1 MKPNEQ
7 KSNNKFL
14 TCIAV
19 EALLVVIGLAG
30 IALIAGDED
39 PNAAMP
45 MTFGEWIA
53 IKVAGIALVAATVIA
68 GRAARRAGI
77 TY

>member
-30 IALIAGDED
+30 IALIAGEEV
-39 PNAAMP
+39 PNAAVP
-45 MTFGEWIA
+45 MTFSEWIA
-53 IKVAGIALVAATVIA
+53 LKVAGLTLVAAAVIA
-68 GRAARRAGI
+68 GRAAHRAGI
-77 TY
+77 IS

>member
-1 MKPNEQ
+1 MKTNEQ
-7 KSNNKFL
+7 KSNNKRL
-14 TCIAV
+14 TSIAV
-19 EALLVVIGLAG
+19 EALLVVVGLAG

-53 IKVAGIALVAATVIA
+53 IKVAGLTLVAAAVIA
-68 GRAARRAGI
+68 GRVAHRAGI